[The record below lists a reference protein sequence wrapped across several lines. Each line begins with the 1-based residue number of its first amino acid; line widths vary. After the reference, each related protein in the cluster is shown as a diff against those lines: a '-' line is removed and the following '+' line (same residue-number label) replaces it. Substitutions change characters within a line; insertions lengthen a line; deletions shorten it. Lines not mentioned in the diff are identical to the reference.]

1 MEPIKSSK
9 NWIFVP
15 KFNFDKTL
23 FFDLFEFLRQS
34 WKMFIY
40 KSIKNLN
47 FRAKNL
53 DFEPKLGLQ
62 NIKNNNFNQFWPIFW
77 HFEFKIFQIGCKKI
91 KSRIWT
97 KIGLKKYEK
106 KKSPIS
112 MWKFNFFC
120 ILNSKSSLKLVKK
133 KWIFFSMLKNHSQNV
148 VKLGDKRDWIERKQ

>member
-1 MEPIKSSK
+1 MKQKTFLNFHQWNQSSKSSK

-34 WKMFIY
+34 WKMIIY

-62 NIKNNNFNQFWPIFW
+62 NTKNKNFDQFWPIFW

-106 KKSPIS
+106 KNHQFP
-112 MWKFNFFC
+112 C
-120 ILNSKSSLKLVKK
+120 ENS
-133 KWIFFSMLKNHSQNV
+133 IFSVF
-148 VKLGDKRDWIERKQ
+148 